1 MQASE
6 WDILDKL
13 YVLALSTA
21 APAAVMVPILYWRKG
36 SVPTTDC
43 VLQVTAIALLL
54 GEVMLSRAPFVSYHL
69 QVKSVLPLLTILHL
83 MSWGPMGD
91 QQTEL

>member
-21 APAAVMVPILYWRKG
+21 APAAVMVPVLYWHKG
-36 SVPTTDC
+36 SVPTAEC
-43 VLQVTAIALLL
+43 VLQSTAIALLL
-54 GEVMLSRAPFVSYHL
+54 VEVMLSRAPFVSYHF
-69 QVKSVLPLLTILHL
+69 QVKTVCHYDKPLQEIST
-83 MSWGPMGD
+83 M
-91 QQTEL
+91 QV